1 MSDSPS
7 SSTTDFFY
15 KLPKSRQHIIALAI
29 LFVIPLILFFDTTL
43 GGKELQ
49 RHDITQYTGA
59 VNSVVE
65 YREIYSE
72 EPLWASNIYGGMPS
86 FVISLI
92 KETPHLDILANF
104 FKGIYPAFQFWV
116 LFSGMYFL
124 LILMGFRSLTA
135 LLGSLMYGLTT
146 YFPVI
151 IIAGHT
157 SKFFALALVPWLI
170 SGYWIL
176 SRHPK
181 KIFGL
186 LLFTVALAME
196 IRAGHPQITYYF
208 FYLIGLFWV
217 YDTWN
222 AYKTKELKSW
232 SIVTALLVIGT
243 IIGAMGHAERILALQ
258 EYASFSMRGGSAL
271 KGTETLDPSYAFG
284 WSQGISETLTL
295 LLPNLFGGASP
306 DYWGPKTFTSGP
318 HYLGVLTLPFLLI
331 SLVKVRK
338 KEMFVFLAAGILGI
352 FFAWGSNFGLLNNF
366 AFNYVPFFSKFRAP
380 ETWLVLTAFSF
391 SIVSIYGLE
400 WLLDYV
406 NEKSSELKVLYKPL
420 GIVLVAILGL
430 FLYVNSSDFT
440 KEGEVDRIAYQIA
453 QQNQVSPQNPQVVA
467 QSRNYVNTR
476 LVPPREEK
484 AKSDILRLSL
494 FMIVGFVLIYL
505 LITKKISLAVG
516 SLGLILIAGIDL
528 ISVGQRYTPDTSFV
542 SSNVNSKNYI
552 ESQKRDIDTY
562 IEENIYS
569 ENNSYPYRVFPL
581 LEGPFSTAVP
591 AYFYPTLGG
600 YTAAKLGI
608 IQEAFINNPNP
619 LYSGQFGINLELL
632 AMLNAKYITYS
643 AGLSI
648 PGLSPVFNGRSGVVY
663 QLDDVLPK
671 AFFVDS
677 TITAETA
684 PEAFEYLNPGRIDF
698 SKIAVVENF
707 EAITSYD
714 STSSVEILN
723 YTGAEITLKTSRSKP
738 GFLVLSEIYYPAG
751 WVALLNGEEIPIH
764 KTNYLVRGFQI
775 PAGEHTLE
783 LDFKPKSYA
792 LGVKLSWFSLF
803 SQILMALAAGFI
815 FYRDRT
821 GSES

>member
-1 MSDSPS
+1 MSKSPHS
-7 SSTTDFFY
+7 LNTDFFY

-29 LFVIPLILFFDTTL
+29 LFVIPLILFFETTL

-49 RHDITQYTGA
+49 RHDITQFKAA
-59 VNSVVE
+59 VESVE
-65 YREIYSE
+65 QYRDTYGE

-92 KETPHLDILANF
+92 KEVPHLDKVSGWF
-104 FKGIYPAFQFWV
+104 RSIYPAFQFWV

-157 SKFFALALVPWLI
+157 SKFFALALIPWLI

-181 KIFGL
+181 KIYGL

-208 FYLIGLFWV
+208 FYLIGLFWL

-222 AYKTKELKSW
+222 AYKSKELKSW
-232 SIVTALLVIGT
+232 SVVTAFLVIGT

-284 WSQGISETLTL
+284 WSQGIGETLTL

-331 SLVKVRK
+331 SLFKVRK

-391 SIVSIYGLE
+391 SIVSVYGLE
-400 WLLDYV
+400 WLLDYIG
-406 NEKSSELKVLYKPL
+406 EKTSELKALYKPL
-420 GIVLVAILGL
+420 GVALVVISGL
-430 FLYVNSSDFT
+430 FLYVNSTNFI

-453 QQNQVSPQNPQVVA
+453 QQNQVNPQNPQVVA
-467 QSRNYVNTR
+467 QARNYVNTR
-476 LVPPREEK
+476 LVPAREEK
-484 AKSDILRLSL
+484 ANSDMLRLFL
-494 FMIVGFVLIYL
+494 FTSISIALIYL
-505 LITKKISLAVG
+505 LVKKRVSVTIGSLA
-516 SLGLILIAGIDL
+516 LLLIGAIDL
-528 ISVGQRYTPDTSFV
+528 IGVGQRYMPETSFV
-542 SSNVNSKNYI
+542 AANISPDRYI
-552 ESQKRDIDTY
+552 ESQKRDLDTY
-562 IEENIYS
+562 IQENIYS
-569 ENNSYPYRVFPL
+569 DDNSYPYRVFPL
-581 LEGPFSTAVP
+581 LDGPFSTAVP

-600 YTAAKLGI
+600 YTAAKLSI
-608 IQEAFINNPNP
+608 IQEAFIANPNP
-619 LYSGQFGINLELL
+619 LYSGQFGINLDLL
-632 AMLNAKYITYS
+632 AMLNTKYITYS
-643 AGLSI
+643 SGLSI
-648 PGLSPVFNGRSGVVY
+648 PGLSPVFNDRSGVVY
-663 QLDDVLPK
+663 QLNNVLPK

-677 TITAETA
+677 TITVETA
-684 PEAFEYLNPGRIDF
+684 SEAFEYLNPGKIDF
-698 SKIAVVENF
+698 SEVAVIENF
-707 EAITSYD
+707 DATTSYD
-714 STSSVEILN
+714 STSSVEIIN
-723 YTGAEITLKTSRSKP
+723 YTGAEITLKTSRTKP

-751 WVALLNGEEIPIH
+751 WVALLDGEEITIH
-764 KTNYLVRGFQI
+764 KTNYLIRGFQI

-783 LDFKPKSYA
+783 LDFKPESYA
-792 LGVKLSWFSLF
+792 LGVKLSWFSLI
-803 SQILMALAAGFI
+803 SQILLALTAGFI

-821 GSES
+821 KRES